1 VRKRWVILIALGAFF
16 LGVGVGVGTSSSKT
30 TPGAPVPAPPGAAV
44 PAATAPAAGA
54 PASEFSPIGS
64 SVQLSNHAVAV
75 LSFKRNWSSG
85 NEFLKPAE
93 GNEYVVVQVAFRNT
107 GDSPLP
113 INLFGFQLED
123 ENGVMRTAS
132 LMAGVSGMLESVSI
146 QPGGRIS
153 GNVAF
158 EALRG
163 SNKLVVHYSGGLLS
177 KGCRWRLQ

>member
-16 LGVGVGVGTSSSKT
+16 LGVGVGNSPSKT
-30 TPGAPVPAPPGAAV
+30 AARTPAAPPGAAA
-44 PAATAPAAGA
+44 PAPPPAAGA
-54 PASEFSPIGS
+54 AASEFSAIGA
-64 SVQLSNHAVAV
+64 SVQLDNHAVAV

-85 NEFLKPAE
+85 NEFLKPSE

-107 GDSPLP
+107 GDSALP

-146 QPGGRIS
+146 QPGGRIA

-158 EALRG
+158 EAKRG
-163 SNKLVVHYSGGLLS
+163 STKLVVHYSGGMFS
-177 KGCRWRLQ
+177 KGAKWRLL